1 MKRKHLTE
9 LLPNEL
15 RNSLRLRVYRA
26 EVQLQK
32 LKFSGIRE
40 PEGGW
45 PILMGNSFPKSGT
58 HLLDQVLMGFSRVS
72 PFSPHVSLP
81 FVSFDGETGQK
92 KDVSEALAYLNALK
106 PLDVTSTHLLAWSEV
121 IAEVNTPRFI
131 PYFIYRD
138 PRDVVVSHV
147 FYITEMEPT
156 HAHSNYYN
164 TELKTFDE
172 RLKVS
177 ILGRPEA
184 KIEFPDIAGRFE
196 FYAGWLK
203 VPNMLCLR
211 YEDFINDR
219 YHTLGMVVDHFLKRV
234 NTVST
239 ARDEIIKSLEININP
254 RNSPTFRTGKTG
266 EWKKYFKEEHKKIFK
281 EVAGQL
287 LIDLGYEK
295 TFDW

>member
-1 MKRKHLTE
+1 MKRHYVTN
-9 LLPNEL
+9 LLPPNL
-15 RNSLRLRVYRA
+15 RDSLRLRVYRA
-26 EVQLQK
+26 EVMLQK
-32 LKFSGIRE
+32 VKFSGIRE

-45 PILMGNSFPKSGT
+45 PILMANSFPKSGT

-81 FVSFDGETGQK
+81 FVSFDGETGMK
-92 KDVSEALAYLNALK
+92 KDVTLAQAYLNALR
-106 PLDVTSTHLLAWSEV
+106 PLDVTSTHLLAWPEV
-121 IAEVNTPRFI
+121 MAEVNTDRYV

-164 TELKTFDE
+164 TELKTFGD

-177 ILGRPEA
+177 ILGRPDAEN
-184 KIEFPDIAGRFE
+184 EFPDINKRFG
-196 FYAGWLK
+196 FYAEWLN
-203 VPNMLCLR
+203 VPNMLSLR
-211 YEDFINDR
+211 YEDFVNDR
-219 YHTLGMVVDHFLKRV
+219 YHTLGKVVDHFLKRV
-234 NTVST
+234 NTVAT
-239 ARDEIIKSLEININP
+239 ARDEIIKALEININP
-254 RNSPTFRTGKTG
+254 KNSPTFRTGKTG

-295 TFDW
+295 NLDW